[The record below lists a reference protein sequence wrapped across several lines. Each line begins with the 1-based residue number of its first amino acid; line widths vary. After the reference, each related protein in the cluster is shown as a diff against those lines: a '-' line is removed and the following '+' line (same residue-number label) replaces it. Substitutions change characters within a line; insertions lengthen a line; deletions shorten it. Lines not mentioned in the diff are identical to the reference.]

1 MSIDD
6 PGGRNLVRKRSGA
19 RRQGRGGFVLC
30 KSDQPID
37 ASPEHSTAPKRPKS
51 AQKKGT
57 ESPKRVTKTIKL
69 KPFQEEF
76 LAKCRDP
83 KIDLVA
89 MSAPRGSGKSFLCG
103 ELITSLLDPN
113 HELFVPGSEC
123 VLISGSIEQCRII
136 FRYARENLRNS
147 KEYSF
152 LDSATRVGITHRKT
166 KTRLR
171 VVGSNAKTT
180 MGLQGVPFA
189 ICDEPSVWETNAGT
203 LMWDALVTAQGKVN
217 SHLKIV
223 IVGTLA
229 PALQGWYHDLIH
241 EGSGP
246 GKYIKFIQGD
256 AKKPFD
262 WNNIRKCNPLIDLD
276 PKFRETLKK
285 ERDEAKRD
293 PRLKARF
300 LSYRLNIA
308 SADQTTVLLTIDDY
322 KQIAS
327 RELGERDGPPIV
339 GYDIGSNRAWSS
351 AVGIFPS
358 GRIEC
363 LAIAPGIPTIQ
374 EQEARDRVTR
384 GTYQKLVDNGSLQI
398 AEGLRGTKD

>member
-1 MSIDD
+1 MVRVRVQLTEADFDEDNPSEIIELDT
-6 PGGRNLVRKRSGA
+6 PAGRNLVRKNDV
-19 RRQGRGGFVLC
+19 RRERRGSFAVC
-30 KSDQPID
+30 NSDQPID
-37 ASPEHSTAPKRPKS
+37 ASPEHSTAPKRRKS

-57 ESPKRVTKTIKL
+57 ESPKKETKSIKL

-76 LAKCRDP
+76 LANCRDP
-83 KIDLVA
+83 SIDLVA

-113 HELFVPGSEC
+113 DELFVPGSEC

-166 KTRLR
+166 RTRLR
-171 VVGSNAKTT
+171 VIGSNAKTT
-180 MGLQGVPFA
+180 MGLVGVNFA
-189 ICDEPSVWETNAGT
+189 ICDEPSVWESNAGT
-203 LMWDALVTAQGKVN
+203 LMWDALVTSQGKVN

-241 EGSGP
+241 EGSTDTQ
-246 GKYIKFIQGD
+246 YIKFIQGD
-256 AKKPFD
+256 AKKWDD

-293 PRLKARF
+293 TRLKARF
-300 LSYRLNIA
+300 LSYRLNIP
-308 SADQTTVLLTIDDY
+308 SADQTTVLLTVDDF
-322 KQIAS
+322 KMIAKK
-327 RELGERDGPPIV
+327 G
-339 GYDIGSNRAWSS
+339 IG
-351 AVGIFPS
+351 
-358 GRIEC
+358 
-363 LAIAPGIPTIQ
+363 
-374 EQEARDRVTR
+374 
-384 GTYQKLVDNGSLQI
+384 
-398 AEGLRGTKD
+398 